1 MENYFDVKNIFIDTN
16 IKNTPKLI
24 FKIFSGILKAKL
36 PPKIEP
42 ETPKIP
48 TYAPFLIESL
58 FFLIFVMAAVNAVG
72 TVVINDIP

>member
-48 TYAPFLIESL
+48 TYTPFLIESL
-58 FFLIFVMAAVNAVG
+58 FFLKHLVTAYLYKYL
-72 TVVINDIP
+72 